1 MVSRLSQDSPHPGG
15 GPGPEEGGL
24 TLRTLS
30 GFKWAFLTSG
40 GQALLSLAIMMT
52 LSRLLTPQDFG
63 LLAIALVFIALAET
77 AGRSGLGP
85 ALVQRYDLTEHH
97 IATALTLAVAV
108 AVPLSAALWI
118 LAPLLCSLVGE
129 PEAAPVL
136 RILSLYVVFS
146 GVGLVSEHLLH
157 RRLRFRALMTAAI
170 LSQAV
175 GNGLVAVVLALMDW
189 GVEALVWGVVA
200 RQAVFSATVI
210 LLEPVRPRLYAGRR
224 EIADLLRTGAG
235 FSAVAVFSFLAN
247 RGLNLVIA
255 RTLGAAAL
263 GLFTR
268 AHALAVVSARLGPVI
283 AKVLLPSMARRQH
296 RVERLRAVHRGGV
309 EMLSLTVLPASLMIA
324 MTAPE
329 IVAVVLGGQWDG
341 AAPALRI
348 LALAG
353 VLQAFSVLH
362 VPVIRS
368 LGAVYRE
375 TWRRALF
382 FVLLMAGTWF
392 ASRWGLAGV
401 AAAAVVAGVVLQ
413 GLLAHLALDLLGT
426 RWASLLR
433 CLVPA
438 LWTGLWSTAALW
450 IAVSEARGAALPPVV
465 ALALELAVWGA
476 AAGTATWFAP
486 HFAQPAFPHWAL
498 AQLPFNDMGRAGPP
512 LRALFTHLARRWPA
526 PQAGE
531 AVPDRQTETE
541 LPPVGPS
548 SRRGT

>member
-1 MVSRLSQDSPHPGG
+1 MSHLPEDSPRPGG
-15 GPGPEEGGL
+15 GPWPEEAGL

-63 LLAIALVFIALAET
+63 MFAIALVFIALAET

-85 ALVQRYDLTEHH
+85 ALVQRYDLTECH
-97 IATALTLAVAV
+97 IAAALTLAVAA
-108 AVPLSAALWI
+108 AVPLTAALWI
-118 LAPLLCSLVGE
+118 LAPLLCGLAGE

-136 RILSLYVVFS
+136 RILSLSVALS
-146 GVGLVSEHLLH
+146 GAGLVSEHLLH
-157 RRLRFRALMTAAI
+157 RRLRFRVLMTATI

-175 GNGLVAVVLALMDW
+175 GNGLVAIVLALMDR

-200 RQAVFSATVI
+200 RQAVFSAAVI
-210 LLEPVRPRLYAGRR
+210 LLEPVRPRLFAGRR

-235 FSAVAVFSFLAN
+235 FSAIAVFTFLAN
-247 RGLNLVIA
+247 RGRNLVIA

-263 GLFTR
+263 GLYTR
-268 AHALAVVSARLGPVI
+268 AHALAVVSARLGPVM

-296 RVERLRAVHRGGV
+296 RVERLRAVHRGGI
-309 EMLSLTVLPASLMIA
+309 ELLSLAVLPASLMIA

-329 IVAVVLGGQWDG
+329 IIAVVLGRQWEG
-341 AAPALRI
+341 AVPALRI

-353 VLQAFSVLH
+353 VLQGFIALH

-382 FVLLMAGTWF
+382 FVLLIAGTWL
-392 ASRWGLAGV
+392 ASRWGLAAV
-401 AAAAVVAGVVLQ
+401 AAVAVAAGVVLQ
-413 GLLAHLALDLLGT
+413 GLLAQLALDLLGT
-426 RWASLLR
+426 RWTSLLR

-450 IAVSEARGAALPPVV
+450 IAAAGARSTAMPPVV

-476 AAGTATWFAP
+476 AAGAATWFAP
-486 HFAQPAFPHWAL
+486 NFARPAFPHWAL
-498 AQLPFNDMGRAGPP
+498 TQLPFNDMGRAGPR
-512 LRALFTHLARRWPA
+512 LRALFAHLPRRWPA

-531 AVPDRQTETE
+531 AVLDRQTEAE
-541 LPPVGPS
+541 LPRPGAS